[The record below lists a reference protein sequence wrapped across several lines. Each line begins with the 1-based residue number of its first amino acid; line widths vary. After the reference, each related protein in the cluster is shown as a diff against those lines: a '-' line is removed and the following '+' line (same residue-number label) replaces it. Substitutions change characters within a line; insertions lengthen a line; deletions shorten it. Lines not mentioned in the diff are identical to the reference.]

1 MTLPQFANSERWL
14 ELFKWYKL
22 SLYASVSIEGSIENA
37 VLRAGVSREITT
49 AQIFSAN
56 EALESFANCLQKTT
70 RAVSIREGIIAVHVT
85 SSSLG
90 QFIQDHEQAIIDRIK
105 RQEPEARI
113 NHLRTIL
120 INTEASTV

>member
-1 MTLPQFANSERWL
+1 MP
-14 ELFKWYKL
+14 LFQLKDLLK
-22 SLYASVSIEGSIENA
+22 NA

-49 AQIFSAN
+49 AQIILSAN
-56 EALESFANCLQKTT
+56 EALESFVPTAYRKQT